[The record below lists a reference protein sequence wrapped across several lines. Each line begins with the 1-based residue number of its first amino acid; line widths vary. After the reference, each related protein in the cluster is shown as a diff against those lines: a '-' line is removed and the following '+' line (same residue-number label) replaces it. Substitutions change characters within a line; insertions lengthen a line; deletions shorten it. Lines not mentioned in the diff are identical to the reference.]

1 MAKQADHP
9 SLTLTEICVKLGE
22 HRLPSWQEL
31 PELELYMDQVLSL
44 VERYLRGYPGFD
56 ERGLTASMVNNY
68 VKQGVV
74 PPPVKKR
81 YGREHLATLVMLC
94 LLKPVLPIASI
105 HALLDAMLREQSLDA
120 CYDAFYALYEQAG
133 LAAAEAPTECGTSPV
148 DRILR
153 SALRAQSEQALT
165 LRLISQLT

>member
-1 MAKQADHP
+1 MKESNAA
-9 SLTLTEICVKLGE
+9 C
-22 HRLPSWQEL
+22 RLPRWAEL
-31 PELELYMDQVLSL
+31 PDLELYMDQVLLLAERSL
-44 VERYLRGYPGFD
+44 GPDASSERK
-56 ERGLTASMVNNY
+56 GLTASMVNNY

-120 CYDAFYALYEQAG
+120 CYDAFCVLYEQAG

-153 SALRAQSEQALT
+153 AALRAQSEQALT

>member
-1 MAKQADHP
+1 MTQ
-9 SLTLTEICVKLGE
+9 TETDKLAVSP
-22 HRLPSWQEL
+22 LPRWAEL
-31 PELELYMDQVLSL
+31 PDLALYMDQVLSL
-44 VERYLRGYPGFD
+44 MARYLENCPGAD
-56 ERGLTASMVNNY
+56 GKGLTASMVNNY

-120 CYDAFYALYEQAG
+120 CYDAFCALYEQAG

-153 SALRAQSEQALT
+153 AALRAQAEQALT